1 MPARKRVIKRAQRL
15 LTPSRPYT
23 LLYNAGIIHAVT
35 KVHLRKALP
44 FHSVGKV
51 DKVLY
56 TELLGPFGKDGEAEE
71 G

>member
-1 MPARKRVIKRAQRL
+1 MIKRAQRL

-23 LLYNAGIIHAVT
+23 LYYNAGIIHFVT
-35 KVHLRKALP
+35 KVLLRKALSL
-44 FHSVGKV
+44 HGIGKV

-56 TELLGPFGKDGEAEE
+56 AELLGPFGKDGEAEE